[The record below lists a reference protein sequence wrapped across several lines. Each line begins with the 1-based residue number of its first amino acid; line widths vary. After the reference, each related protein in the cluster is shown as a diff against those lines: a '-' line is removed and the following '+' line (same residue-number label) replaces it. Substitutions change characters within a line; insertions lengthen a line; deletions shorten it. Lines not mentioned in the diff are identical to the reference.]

1 MFLILFRFD
10 FKLIALLSWLI
21 KLLTFRISNG
31 TLTTITV
38 FAYVN
43 GIAYTCSGD
52 SSVAIE
58 VDRFSGMC
66 LEKLQNP
73 LKDENKWW
81 YRDITLVLLHN
92 FIKNLACFIIV
103 SVGTLL

>member
-1 MFLILFRFD
+1 M
-10 FKLIALLSWLI
+10 
-21 KLLTFRISNG
+21 
-31 TLTTITV
+31 TITV

-73 LKDENKWW
+73 LNDENKWS
-81 YRDITLVLLHN
+81 Y
-92 FIKNLACFIIV
+92 
-103 SVGTLL
+103 